1 MLIVLAVILFVFST
15 MNGAWTRPSPGA
27 GLDEVLF
34 NIFFGVLSLGTGF
47 GFCLLMVFLMGDRH
61 PVELHGYTEHAALMI
76 GGCAPGLLGLLAGA
90 WVKKKTEQMR
100 VEQSAEEA

>member
-15 MNGAWTRPSPGA
+15 MNGAWTRTPAGA
-27 GLDEVLF
+27 SLDELIF
-34 NIFFGVLSLGTGF
+34 NIFCGVLSIGTGF
-47 GFCLLMVFLMGDRH
+47 GFCLLVMFLMGDRQ

-90 WVKKKTEQMR
+90 WVKKKTAQLR
-100 VEQSAEEA
+100 AEQSAEEA